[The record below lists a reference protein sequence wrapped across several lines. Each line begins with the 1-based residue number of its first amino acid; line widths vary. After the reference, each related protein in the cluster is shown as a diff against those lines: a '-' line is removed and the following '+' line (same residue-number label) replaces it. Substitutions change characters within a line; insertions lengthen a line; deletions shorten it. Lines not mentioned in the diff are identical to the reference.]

1 MTTGVVI
8 TRGSSLGLYNSVQ
21 EAGAT
26 AGISPLGTAWAI
38 GALAN
43 YATLTYGPCPLEA
56 GNNPPHY
63 VGTTFV
69 VHLTSEDI
77 YLSLTLTNWG
87 GSGGIGDK
95 TFGYVRSTAPPVTP
109 TVTITNPAAGA
120 VFAAPAN
127 VTIAASATVSPGT
140 VTNVQFFTN
149 NVFLASD
156 TTAPFS
162 VIRTLP
168 VGTYAL
174 KAVATAA
181 GISSTSAV
189 VNVSVVT
196 PVTVTLSGSQVQSGQ
211 FSFNYT
217 ANQGLSYFVQRS
229 SNFVN
234 WTSLGTNM
242 ASGSLVPF
250 SESFSPSGAK
260 FYRVGRL
267 PNP

>member
-1 MTTGVVI
+1 MNTTRSGFAQLARTTALLLWLAAAASAPASTPTIWNGPNIGFYPSQANGLQDHMTTGAVI
-8 TRGSSLGLYNSVQ
+8 TRGSSWGLYNSVQ

-127 VTIAASATVSPGT
+127 VTIAASAT
-140 VTNVQFFTN
+140 
-149 NVFLASD
+149 L
-156 TTAPFS
+156 
-162 VIRTLP
+162 
-168 VGTYAL
+168 
-174 KAVATAA
+174 
-181 GISSTSAV
+181 
-189 VNVSVVT
+189 
-196 PVTVTLSGSQVQSGQ
+196 
-211 FSFNYT
+211 
-217 ANQGLSYFVQRS
+217 
-229 SNFVN
+229 
-234 WTSLGTNM
+234 
-242 ASGSLVPF
+242 
-250 SESFSPSGAK
+250 
-260 FYRVGRL
+260 
-267 PNP
+267 